1 MALLIAAAAAFGL
14 RISGVPRGS
23 SRSLLA
29 VSATALGIL
38 ASDWLIAPLPIGM
51 AMGQLPLGAA
61 WHTGLDF
68 AWTLTRLGNTPL
80 DWLYAGSA
88 ILLAGWLAA

>member
-1 MALLIAAAAAFGL
+1 MALLIALAAAQGL
-14 RISGVPRGS
+14 RICQVPRGAW
-23 SRSLLA
+23 RALLA
-29 VSATALGIL
+29 ASATALGIL

-80 DWLYAGSA
+80 DWLYAGTA
-88 ILLAGWLAA
+88 ILLAAWLAA